1 MKRIKYIK
9 ITAFI
14 CISLLFVCYAYAGE
28 PKAKPFLPDIPQ
40 AWTKITPGPTS
51 FMGRDLNP
59 TCSGY
64 PGTNPT
70 YSFFVKGGIVD
81 NLVVYFQG
89 GGACWNWLT
98 CLPYLP
104 SQIYTP
110 DVTDADNPALSPSGI
125 FDLDNPNNPFKD
137 WSFVFIPYCTGDIH
151 LGSKDATYYYPYSP
165 GQPWTIH
172 HRGFDNFLV
181 VLEWITENFKKP
193 HEIFV
198 TGSSAGS
205 YGAMGGFPWIKEA
218 YPKSKVSVL
227 GDAGMGVTPPQFN
240 TRVIWN
246 SQLPPW
252 IFGENPPTIPN
263 REIWKAI
270 AEYYPHSK
278 LAEFTNAWDM
288 TQIFFYDFI
297 LQTLVLPHVGSCASW
312 NDQMLAGVDD
322 KQEAPNYRSYVA
334 AGTIHTILGRPEVYT
349 ENSANVPFLDWLSAM
364 VDNQGGTHGHGGIPW
379 ENVECIECGAPSF
392 CPY

>member
-1 MKRIKYIK
+1 MRRIGYVRMMI
-9 ITAFI
+9 FVV
-14 CISLLFVCYAYAGE
+14 LVLFVASTSFAGN
-28 PKAKPFLPDIPQ
+28 PKAKPFLPDIPNV
-40 AWTKITPGPTS
+40 WTKITPLPTY

-64 PGTNPT
+64 LGTNPE
-70 YSFFVKGGIVD
+70 YSFFVKGGTVN

-89 GGACWNWLT
+89 GGACWDTLT
-98 CLPYLP
+98 CLLYPKN
-104 SQIYTP
+104 SIYTV
-110 DVTDADNPALSPSGI
+110 DVTDADNPALSPYGI
-125 FDLDNPNNPFKD
+125 FDLSNPNNPFKD

-151 LGSKDATYYYPYSP
+151 LGSKDATYYFPS

-181 VLEWITENFKKP
+181 VLKWINEKFKKP

-205 YGAMGGFPWIKEA
+205 YGAMSGFPWIKEV

-240 TRVIWN
+240 TRGIWN

-252 IFGENPPTIPN
+252 IFGQNPPTIPT

-297 LQTLVLPHVGSCASW
+297 LQTLELPHGGSCASW

-334 AGTIHTILGRPEVYT
+334 AGQIHTILGRPQFYT
-349 ENSANVPFLDWLSAM
+349 EDSAGVTLLDWLNAM
-364 VDNQGGTHGHGGIPW
+364 VDNQGGTNGHGAVPW
-379 ENVECIECGAPSF
+379 ENVECIECDPPLS

>member
-1 MKRIKYIK
+1 MI
-9 ITAFI
+9 FI
-14 CISLLFVCYAYAGE
+14 VLVLFVASTSFAGS

-40 AWTKITPGPTS
+40 VWTKITPDPTYV
-51 FMGRDLNP
+51 MGILRTP
-59 TCSGY
+59 TCSNY
-64 PGTNPT
+64 PGTDPT
-70 YSFFVKGGIVD
+70 FSFFVKGGIVD

-104 SQIYTP
+104 FQIYTP
-110 DVTDADNPALSPSGI
+110 DVTDADNPALSPYGI

-151 LGSKDATYYYPYSP
+151 LGSKDAIYSYPSGP
-165 GQPWTIH
+165 SRTIH
-172 HRGFDNFLV
+172 HRGHDNFLV
-181 VLEWITENFKKP
+181 VLEWITKHFKKP

-198 TGSSAGS
+198 AGSSAGS

-227 GDAGMGVTPPQFN
+227 GDAGMGVTPSQFD
-240 TRVIWN
+240 TRAIWN

-252 IFGENPPTIPN
+252 IFGPNPPTIPT
-263 REIWKAI
+263 RETWKAI

-278 LAEFTNAWDM
+278 LAEFTDAWDM

-297 LQTLVLPHVGSCASW
+297 LQTLGLSHEGSCASW
-312 NDQMLAGVDD
+312 NAQMLAGVDY
-322 KQEAPNYRSYVA
+322 KQDAPNYRSYIA
-334 AGTIHTILGRPEVYT
+334 AGIIHTILGRPEFYT
-349 ENSANVPFLDWLSAM
+349 ENSAGVSLLDWLNAM
-364 VDNQGGTHGHGGIPW
+364 VDNQGGTHGHGAVPW
-379 ENVECIECGAPSF
+379 ENVECIECDPPSF